1 MTTHDRSHPQAVMAN
16 RNDAADAA
24 GARLPRLHLHRSR
37 PFPPAGH
44 GLIPA
49 AQAPHRCA
57 RSCRHGRPSL
67 PGLALP
73 GPGTIIIILAVVA
86 AMVLG
91 GGTTNPQTET
101 ILQPLMA
108 LILLPLAFT
117 SRLTSDLGRISP
129 WAWALAGLIVVIPA
143 VQLIPLPPSVWQAL
157 PGRGTEVQTLRLLGQ
172 DQAWMPWSLSPARTF
187 ASLIAIVCPLL
198 VLLQASRLSL
208 GGRTWLCAA
217 IVGMALVS
225 LLLGVLQLSRT
236 GGYSWSIYSYYH
248 VGYVVGFHAN
258 HNAETDVMQIGLLAF
273 AVLTAALFATRAM
286 RPALWVIV
294 GAGFFLGVLADF
306 LTGSRTGIA
315 LLPVALAGCALILRP
330 WLRLRLPRSRRVL
343 RLGLL
348 AVTLAIAA
356 VGAVGMA
363 ELPAI
368 QHVIERFS
376 DPRVARLEIWRDTIF
391 AIQSLWPM
399 GSGVGSFPCCSRVPS
414 GWKR

>member
-1 MTTHDRSHPQAVMAN
+1 
-16 RNDAADAA
+16 
-24 GARLPRLHLHRSR
+24 
-37 PFPPAGH
+37 
-44 GLIPA
+44 
-49 AQAPHRCA
+49 
-57 RSCRHGRPSL
+57 
-67 PGLALP
+67 
-73 GPGTIIIILAVVA
+73 
-86 AMVLG
+86 
-91 GGTTNPQTET
+91 
-101 ILQPLMA
+101 MA